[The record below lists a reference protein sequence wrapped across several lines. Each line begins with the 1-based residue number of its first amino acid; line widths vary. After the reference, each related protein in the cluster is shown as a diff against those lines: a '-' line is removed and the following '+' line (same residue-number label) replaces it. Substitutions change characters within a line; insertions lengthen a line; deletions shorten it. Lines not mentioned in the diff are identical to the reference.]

1 MKLIEKLYKATLE
14 AKRALELPGMMKQT
28 ARILDGKVREYDAFV
43 EDSELDLL
51 RLRTH
56 LAEVDKEEKECVFAM
71 IVDKKI
77 EIEEAKKIAEIAKEE
92 IAALWEEVE

>member
-28 ARILDGKVREYDAFV
+28 ARILDGKVREYDAIV

-92 IAALWEEVE
+92 RAALWEEVE